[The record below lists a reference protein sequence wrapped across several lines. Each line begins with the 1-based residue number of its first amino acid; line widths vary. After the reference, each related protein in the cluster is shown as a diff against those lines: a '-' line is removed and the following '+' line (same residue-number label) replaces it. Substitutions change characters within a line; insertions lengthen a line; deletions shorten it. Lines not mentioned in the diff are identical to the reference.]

1 MNWNDIRD
9 GDTVKVRYGDLE
21 ISGEITQAREG
32 SIRIGDPGLYF
43 REGDVTLLEH
53 NRNFRDGDVAI
64 ITTNSP
70 GRDWVGIY
78 DSESRKFTAGAHG
91 VGHVVHQLGYSDRQ
105 VASIK
110 VIANVND
117 DNG

>member
-1 MNWNDIRD
+1 M
-9 GDTVKVRYGDLE
+9 
-21 ISGEITQAREG
+21 
-32 SIRIGDPGLYF
+32 
-43 REGDVTLLEH
+43 
-53 NRNFRDGDVAI
+53 
-64 ITTNSP
+64 
-70 GRDWVGIY
+70 GIY
-78 DSESRKFTAGAHG
+78 DSESRKFTTGAHG